1 MLGGQFFRV
10 VISLQGWR
18 LVKMTIPSI
27 LCPVL
32 WEDDTGKYRV
42 LINEALMG
50 PILNVRLFVLRNG
63 WVISNSSLTQIPTE
77 MRVFRPRNNGSFYNV
92 ATKFSV
98 VDPSCL
104 KYH

>member
-10 VISLQGWR
+10 
-18 LVKMTIPSI
+18 VKMTIPSI

-50 PILNVRLFVLRNG
+50 PILTVELFVLRNR
-63 WVISNSSLTQIPTE
+63 WVGDQ
-77 MRVFRPRNNGSFYNV
+77 
-92 ATKFSV
+92 
-98 VDPSCL
+98 
-104 KYH
+104 